1 MQMGQRSRTV
11 LLMTIDYGK
20 AKDSEKK
27 ALVNGILKADDA
39 NGVPKNDLG
48 VFMSEDTS
56 PEVREFMKNYLLKD
70 SSGLSDSDAKIS
82 ANDLAK
88 LSDNDIS
95 SILDSMPNRGETLNQ
110 YEARIQKYLSDEK
123 EERERIAR
131 QRKRD
136 KDLEE
141 LFNNGKSSN

>member
-1 MQMGQRSRTV
+1 MQMGQRVRTV
-11 LLMTIDYGK
+11 PVMTVDFGTS
-20 AKDSEKK
+20 KDSEKK
-27 ALVNGILKADDA
+27 SLVNGILKSDEP

-48 VFMSEDTS
+48 VFMSEETS

-70 SSGLSDSDAKIS
+70 SSGLSGSDANIS

-88 LSDNDIS
+88 LSDDDIS

-110 YEARIQKYLSDEK
+110 YETRIQKYLSDEK
-123 EERERIAR
+123 AERERIAR

-141 LFNNGKSSN
+141 VFKSGKSSE

>member
-1 MQMGQRSRTV
+1 MQIGQRSRTV
-11 LLMTIDYGK
+11 PLMTIDYGT

-27 ALVNGILKADDA
+27 SLVNGILKADDA

-48 VFMSEDTS
+48 VFMSENTS

-70 SSGLSDSDAKIS
+70 STGLSGSDAKIS

-88 LSDNDIS
+88 LSDDDIT

-123 EERERIAR
+123 QERERIAR

-141 LFNNGKSSN
+141 LFNNGKPSN

>member
-11 LLMTIDYGK
+11 PVMTIDYGK

-48 VFMSEDTS
+48 VFMSENTS
-56 PEVREFMKNYLLKD
+56 PEVRDFMKNYLLKD
-70 SSGLSDSDAKIS
+70 STGLSGSDAKIS

-88 LSDNDIS
+88 LSDDDIT

-110 YEARIQKYLSDEK
+110 YESRIQKYLSDEK
-123 EERERIAR
+123 AERERIAR

-141 LFNNGKSSN
+141 LFNNGKSS